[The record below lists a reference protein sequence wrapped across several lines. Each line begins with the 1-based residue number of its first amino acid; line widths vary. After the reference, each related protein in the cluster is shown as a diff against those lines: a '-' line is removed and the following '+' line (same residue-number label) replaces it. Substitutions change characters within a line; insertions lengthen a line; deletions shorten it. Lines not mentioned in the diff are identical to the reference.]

1 MKNLTR
7 LIFCF
12 TLLFSSVDLSAQY
25 LKISLKD
32 AVDSALVRNKKIKQY
47 NEAVY
52 EKEYLQKAAVGNYY
66 PKLNLNAGYTW
77 LSSNPEINMSQV
89 KESVDQNA
97 GLYGAFI
104 ADELGLSDES
114 QEEIFNR
121 LVEGLG
127 KLPAYNIVIDQQ
139 NYPNL
144 GLNLVQ
150 PLFMGN
156 KINTGKYYADTEYE
170 IAKTELKITRDEI
183 VQQTI
188 ERYITVALLERV
200 VEVRQFVL
208 TGIKKHELQAQKAIE
223 TGVIPP
229 HEILRA
235 QIEVAKAEREL
246 DDDKNNLQL
255 AQLALI
261 KSLELPEEITLEIT
275 DSLKYNLFD
284 ISLEAMEA
292 EAMAS
297 QPLLMMVDQ
306 KKNLVDA
313 KLRMDNSGMMPEI
326 FAFGHYGLFREEYP
340 VIMPPFVLGVQLN
353 WNLFNGLQ
361 DMNKVKASKRLEQ
374 QVAFAKDY
382 AQNEVELWVAK
393 SYNNVLNYQAKY
405 NKMEPTEKLAAKN
418 LTINR
423 KRFQE
428 GLAKSIDVLDAEML
442 YKGARIER
450 MHALFSYYKALTELY
465 RATGHPEKTI
475 EIITR

>member
-1 MKNLTR
+1 MKNLIKLIVS
-7 LIFCF
+7 LIF
-12 TLLFSSVDLSAQY
+12 LFPSADSIAQY

-47 NEAVY
+47 HEAVY
-52 EKEYLQKAAVGNYY
+52 EKEYLQKASNGNYF
-66 PKLNLNAGYTW
+66 PKLNVNAGYTW
-77 LSSNPEINMSQV
+77 LSANPEVNTSQV
-89 KESVDQNA
+89 KESLDETA
-97 GLYGAFI
+97 GLYGAFV
-104 ADELGLSDES
+104 AKELGLSEET

-121 LVEGLG
+121 LVDGLG

-156 KINTGKYYADTEYE
+156 KINTGKFYAETEYE
-170 IAKTELKITRDEI
+170 ISKTELKITKDEI
-183 VQQTI
+183 IQQTI
-188 ERYITVALLERV
+188 ERYILVALLERV

-208 TGIKKHELQAQKAIE
+208 NGIKKHEQQAQKAIE

-246 DDDKNNLQL
+246 DDDLNNLKL
-255 AQLALI
+255 AQLALK
-261 KSLELPEEITLEIT
+261 KSLELPEEMTLEIT

-284 ISLEAMEA
+284 IPLETLEA
-292 EAMAS
+292 EAMAG
-297 QPLLMMVDQ
+297 QPLLDMVDQ
-306 KKNLVDA
+306 KDLLVDA

-326 FAFGHYGLFREEYP
+326 FAFGHYGLFRDEYP
-340 VIMPPFVLGVQLN
+340 VIMPPFVVGVQLN
-353 WNLFNGLQ
+353 WNIFNGLQ
-361 DMNKVKASKRLEQ
+361 DMNKVKASKRLKQ
-374 QVAFAKDY
+374 QVAYAKDY
-382 AQNEVELWVAK
+382 AQSEVELWVAK

-405 NKMEPTEKLAAKN
+405 NKMQPTVELATKN

-450 MHALFSYYKALTELY
+450 VHALYSYYKALTELY
-465 RATGHPEKTI
+465 KATGHPEKTV